1 MFRQLTAALPCPTT
15 EADSSS
21 ELPKCW
27 CIQETD
33 WLVNSSNDSSYTC
46 CTCTLV
52 VYSPSLVLTRI
63 KNLTA
68 PPSPLPQG
76 QRPYF
81 PPMQYPRPNQ
91 WGGAPG
97 VGGTTRPYGQSGYG
111 RGGRGGGR
119 MGGVSRGVS
128 QQPSGAPARN
138 PPTQP
143 RPTPPTMPGASA
155 PRVKYTSGARNHP
168 APQGTECV
176 LHQVM
181 LMGFRTTSIS
191 VRARRFDRE
200 SLRQLLM
207 ELMEHFRRSNVLLA
221 LRLLLHVNLPTSL

>member
-1 MFRQLTAALPCPTT
+1 MGETKRFGSSLLLYHAPPLKQTAAASCRSVGVFKNP
-15 EADSSS
+15 
-21 ELPKCW
+21 
-27 CIQETD
+27 D

-63 KNLTA
+63 KNPTA

-128 QQPSGAPARN
+128 
-138 PPTQP
+138 
-143 RPTPPTMPGASA
+143 
-155 PRVKYTSGARNHP
+155 
-168 APQGTECV
+168 
-176 LHQVM
+176 
-181 LMGFRTTSIS
+181 
-191 VRARRFDRE
+191 
-200 SLRQLLM
+200 
-207 ELMEHFRRSNVLLA
+207 
-221 LRLLLHVNLPTSL
+221 